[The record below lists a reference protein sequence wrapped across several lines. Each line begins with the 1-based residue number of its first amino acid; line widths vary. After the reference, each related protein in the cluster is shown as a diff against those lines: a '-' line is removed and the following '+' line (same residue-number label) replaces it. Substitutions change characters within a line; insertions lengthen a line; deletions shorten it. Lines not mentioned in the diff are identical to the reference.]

1 MDLSEA
7 LGALGFGRK
16 IFAGEHEEYRR
27 SLRKFFQT
35 KIEPN
40 VRQWERDGF
49 FPRSIFEQAGQAGL
63 LGAAIPPEYGGAGGD
78 FLHHVILF
86 EEHGYS
92 TAGASLE
99 AGLTS
104 EVTGLGLLESGTELQ
119 KQEWLPPLCTGKII
133 SDLALTESH
142 SGSDPRSMLTHA
154 RREGDNYIINGSKM
168 WISNAPILDMVVLV
182 ARMSNATSERPQFSA
197 FLVDTKTPGVTV
209 SKPTELMMRSAGG
222 VGEFF
227 FDNVRVGSDALLGG
241 VEGRGLSSGLGNIT
255 IARLATAARMLAAC
269 ELAFVQVK
277 TEISVGRGY
286 LDELLARALSGDV
299 TITESA
305 MAKLWIS
312 EMEARVM
319 DECLQLFGGAG
330 FSNEYPISKMY
341 AFARVHRIYLGT
353 SEIQKIAIARS
364 FL

>member
-154 RREGDNYIINGSKM
+154 RREGDNYIINGS
-168 WISNAPILDMVVLV
+168 
-182 ARMSNATSERPQFSA
+182 
-197 FLVDTKTPGVTV
+197 
-209 SKPTELMMRSAGG
+209 
-222 VGEFF
+222 
-227 FDNVRVGSDALLGG
+227 
-241 VEGRGLSSGLGNIT
+241 
-255 IARLATAARMLAAC
+255 
-269 ELAFVQVK
+269 
-277 TEISVGRGY
+277 
-286 LDELLARALSGDV
+286 
-299 TITESA
+299 
-305 MAKLWIS
+305 
-312 EMEARVM
+312 
-319 DECLQLFGGAG
+319 
-330 FSNEYPISKMY
+330 
-341 AFARVHRIYLGT
+341 
-353 SEIQKIAIARS
+353 
-364 FL
+364 